1 MADKKEE
8 VEEEVVEEV
17 AEEPAPAEDPQDL
30 IGVIYTDHEGREWYW
45 THKSG
50 MDKPVVVY
58 K

>member
-1 MADKKEE
+1 MADKKEK

-17 AEEPAPAEDPQDL
+17 VEEPSDPQDL
-30 IGVIYTDHEGREWYW
+30 IGVVYTDHEGKEWYW

-50 MDKPVVVY
+50 MDEPVVVY